1 MKCYHCDLPIM
12 QPDPLLVEIEGVLQP
27 MCCPGCAAVAR
38 SIVEGGLARFY
49 RLRDRPALNPD
60 DPTLLGLSDFS
71 EYDHPEVEAELV
83 RVAEDGSQHVSLL
96 LQGMNCAACVWLIES
111 ALKAQPGI
119 RSISVNFDQRRAEV
133 SWQAG
138 QVRLGGILATLHRLG
153 YRAEPFTITAQ
164 EQLLR
169 QERRDLLI
177 GLGFA
182 GIGMMQV
189 MMYSGALYL
198 DDFLEF
204 ERTYQTLLRWASLLL
219 TLPVVAISSR
229 PFFRGAWRDLRQ
241 RRPGMDVPVALAIAL
256 AFLVS
261 VWATFTQGP
270 AVYFDSVVM
279 FVFFLLL
286 GRFLERTVRERA
298 GLAALDLRSR
308 LPRLATRVGEG
319 GEESV
324 PLRRL
329 QAGDLLLI
337 RPGEVIPT
345 DGVVHDGR
353 SSVDE
358 SLLTGEPLPVLRD
371 VGDRLL
377 GGSVNIEQPLRITVS
392 CGVEHSRLAMIE
404 HLLQQAQAD
413 KPHLI
418 QLTDRIASH
427 FVTVM
432 LGCAALV
439 YLYWWWQGSADAF
452 WITLSVLVIT
462 CPCALSL
469 ATPTVLT
476 AATLALQKQGFLAI
490 KGHVIESLNQIDQ
503 VVFDKTGTL
512 TEQCLRL
519 IEIRPATELDADGC
533 LALAAA
539 LEGASRHPIAVTL
552 IDAAATRGLPAPQVS
567 EMQLSA
573 GQGIE
578 GLWRGERVRIGTP
591 AFIETLLRSEQP
603 VATPSAEGKWLVLA
617 SESHLLAW
625 FELEEPLR
633 RDAASSLQQLAAR
646 GLHLALMSG
655 DTPAAVAPLAA
666 TLNLDDWQASM
677 TPQAKLAAVKAR
689 QQGGAKVLMVGDG
702 INDAPVLAGATLAV
716 AIDEGS
722 DLAKSSA
729 DAIVLNGRLSSLVA
743 AFAVADRSARV
754 VRQNLLWAFGYN
766 LLAIPFAAAGWVSP
780 SLAALGM
787 SLSSLLVVVN
797 ALRLLR
803 PVATGL
809 EGTPPL
815 RFSTMPGHSRSASL
829 SQTVE

>member
-1 MKCYHCDLPIM
+1 MKCYHCDLPIT
-12 QPDPLLVEIEGVLQP
+12 QPDPLQVEIEGTLRP

-38 SIVEGGLARFY
+38 SIVEGGLDRFY

-60 DPTLLGLSDFS
+60 DPALSGLPDFS
-71 EYDHPEVEAELV
+71 EYDHPAVAAELV
-83 RVAEDGSQHVSLL
+83 QVAEDGSHHVSLL
-96 LQGMNCAACVWLIES
+96 LAGMNCAACVWLIES
-111 ALKAQPGI
+111 GLKAQSGI

-133 SWQAG
+133 NWQAD
-138 QVRLGGILATLHRLG
+138 QIRLGEIVATLHRLG
-153 YRAEPFTITAQ
+153 YRAEPFTVTAK
-164 EQLLR
+164 EQLLQR
-169 QERRDLLI
+169 ERRDLLI

-204 ERTYQTLLRWASLLL
+204 ERNYQTLLRWASLLL

-229 PFFRGAWRDLRQ
+229 PFFSGAWRDLRQ

-308 LPRLATRVGEG
+308 LPRLATRVCEK

-329 QAGDLLLI
+329 QVGDLLLI

-345 DGVVHDGR
+345 DGVVQNGR

-358 SLLTGEPLPVLRD
+358 SLLTGERLPVLRE

-377 GGSVNIEQPLRITVS
+377 GGSINLEQPLWISVS

-404 HLLQQAQAD
+404 RLLQQAQAD
-413 KPHLI
+413 KPHII

-432 LGCAALV
+432 LGCAASV
-439 YLYWWWQGSADAF
+439 YLFWWWQGSADAF

-512 TEQCLRL
+512 TEQRLRL
-519 IEIRPATELDADGC
+519 LRTLPAAGLDADGC

-539 LEGASRHPIAVTL
+539 LEGASRHPIAATL
-552 IDAAATRGLPAPQVS
+552 IDAAASRALPVS
-567 EMQLSA
+567 RVIELCSSA
-573 GQGIE
+573 GQGVE
-578 GLWRGERVRIGTP
+578 GVWRGESVRIGTP
-591 AFIETLLRSEQP
+591 EFIRALLRSEQP
-603 VATPSAEGKWLVLA
+603 VTPPSADGKWLALA
-617 SESHLLAW
+617 SESQLLAW
-625 FELEEPLR
+625 FELEEPQR
-633 RDAASSLQQLAAR
+633 RDAAASLRQLASR

-655 DTPAAVAPLAA
+655 DVPAAVAPLAA
-666 TLNLDDWQASM
+666 SLNLVDWQASM
-677 TPQAKLAAVKAR
+677 TPEAKLAAVRAR
-689 QQGGAKVLMVGDG
+689 QQSGAKVLMVGDG
-702 INDAPVLAGATLAV
+702 VNDAPVLAGANLAV

-729 DAIVLNGRLSSLVA
+729 DAIILNGRLSSLVA
-743 AFAVADRSARV
+743 AFVVADRSSRV
-754 VRQNLLWAFGYN
+754 IRQNLLWAFGYN

-780 SLAALGM
+780 YLAALGM
-787 SLSSLLVVVN
+787 SLSSLLVVAN

-809 EGTPPL
+809 TEAPLTLSSALPGPP
-815 RFSTMPGHSRSASL
+815 RAVPL